1 LGESGSTQDNLV
13 SNFCENCGSFKTP
26 DYKNSKDKIL
36 ALNENLKR
44 QNTPP
49 TKNQL
54 APPN

>member
-26 DYKNSKDKIL
+26 DYKNNKDKIL

-49 TKNQL
+49 TKI
-54 APPN
+54 